1 MEGKAL
7 ILQWVRFILVVLAFI
22 LMLAVVIFQ
31 YFEAD
36 HYGINVTERLFSSSE
51 TASSSEQ
58 ENKEEKTDEEADA
71 AQQTENNAPAAVKDG
86 NADEAAPQE

>member
-31 YFEAD
+31 WFEAD
-36 HYGINVTERLFSSSE
+36 HYGIDVPGRLFSSSE

-58 ENKEEKTDEEADA
+58 ENKEEKTDEQADA

>member
-7 ILQWVRFILVVLAFI
+7 ILQWVRFVLVVLAFI

-51 TASSSEQ
+51 TASDSKPADNAEQ
-58 ENKEEKTDEEADA
+58 TADNA
-71 AQQTENNAPAAVKDG
+71 EQTEKEAPAAVKDD
-86 NADEAAPQE
+86 NTDEAATQE